1 MSPSFRALVFL
12 PCIIICIYALIISE
26 IDILVILILLLLS
39 WLLLLMVL
47 WLKIII
53 FIIILS
59 FKANIILV
67 LIIVRE
73 LAEIILV
80 LVICLGVH
88 VLIQEGALHI
98 FGSWVMG
105 LFGMDP
111 SLVCLHQFKYYI

>member
-1 MSPSFRALVFL
+1 MSPSFGALVFL
-12 PCIIICIYALIISE
+12 PRIIICIYALIISE

-39 WLLLLMVL
+39 WLLLLRVL
-47 WLKIII
+47 WLLIII

-59 FKANIILV
+59 FNANIILI
-67 LIIVRE
+67 LIFVRE
-73 LAEIILV
+73 LIEIILV
-80 LVICLGVH
+80 LVLCLGVH

-111 SLVCLHQFKYYI
+111 SLVCLHHYCFLF